1 MFVEWA
7 RQRGRYLVANW
18 RQLKAGIQVA
28 SLPFSACKQAKVR
41 EGGRQDRGG
50 FHAFRL
56 GSRGH
61 CLSDQTELLGAP
73 LWRLLS
79 KKCSTWGIWVRSFQE
94 KPLGIQGQGCWTEG
108 AKGVLKNR
116 RMCLLEGGGAG
127 WKTDLHRALRLCQAL
142 FLYVYSP
149 CVYMGSMCVITHVI
163 LTAAHKM
170 GTVIAPFYR

>member
-79 KKCSTWGIWVRSFQE
+79 KKCSTWGVWVRSFQE

-108 AKGVLKNR
+108 VKGFSRTEGCVFWKVEGQGGKLTCTEHSDCAKHCSY
-116 RMCLLEGGGAG
+116 MCIVRVSIWAVC
-127 WKTDLHRALRLCQAL
+127 A
-142 FLYVYSP
+142 
-149 CVYMGSMCVITHVI
+149 
-163 LTAAHKM
+163 
-170 GTVIAPFYR
+170 